1 MTPTIPIDRLRFVN
15 ECAFGLD
22 GGAMFGII
30 PKPLWSRS
38 NPADEANRIALA
50 TRCLL
55 LDIGARRVLVDSGM
69 GEDWTD
75 KESRIY
81 AVQRPLGALR
91 VQLASMGVDPSSI
104 TDVILT
110 HLHFDH
116 AGGLRARGADGS
128 LEPTFP
134 NATHYVQR
142 EQWLW
147 AHAPSPRD
155 AGSFRRSDFAFFGA
169 PSSPPLV
176 LLDGETVLFDAIRC
190 LPLQGHTTGMQSL
203 LFQAEGQT
211 VVYLADLIPTRGH
224 VPVPYVMGYDVQP
237 LKTVREKDEIL
248 QHAVANDWVLAFGH
262 DPTHAFARASRDAKG
277 RYALA
282 VSSNALDAL

>member
-1 MTPTIPIDRLRFVN
+1 M
-15 ECAFGLD
+15 
-22 GGAMFGII
+22 
-30 PKPLWSRS
+30 
-38 NPADEANRIALA
+38 
-50 TRCLL
+50 
-55 LDIGARRVLVDSGM
+55 
-69 GEDWTD
+69 
-75 KESRIY
+75 
-81 AVQRPLGALR
+81 
-91 VQLASMGVDPSSI
+91 
-104 TDVILT
+104 
-110 HLHFDH
+110 
-116 AGGLRARGADGS
+116 
-128 LEPTFP
+128 
-134 NATHYVQR
+134 
-142 EQWLW
+142 
-147 AHAPSPRD
+147 
-155 AGSFRRSDFAFFGA
+155 
-169 PSSPPLV
+169 
-176 LLDGETVLFDAIRC
+176 LFDAIRC